1 MRSAMLTQCTEPIDI
16 LEIEEGRVLS
26 QDEED
31 FLDGKFQLRVDEE
44 ESKSELEALPQRVLE
59 LLRDNR
65 HDFLEDLKWEDYDEI
80 GLVSQVRY
88 RPTHVLCDVRYQHV
102 LSVLCD
108 VSTDTAYGAIG
119 LRAWYAMSGTDL
131 ADVAP

>member
-1 MRSAMLTQCTEPIDI
+1 MLTQCTEPIDI

-65 HDFLEDLKWEDYDEI
+65 HDFLVQNACY
-80 GLVSQVRY
+80 
-88 RPTHVLCDVRYQHV
+88 
-102 LSVLCD
+102 
-108 VSTDTAYGAIG
+108 
-119 LRAWYAMSGTDL
+119 
-131 ADVAP
+131 